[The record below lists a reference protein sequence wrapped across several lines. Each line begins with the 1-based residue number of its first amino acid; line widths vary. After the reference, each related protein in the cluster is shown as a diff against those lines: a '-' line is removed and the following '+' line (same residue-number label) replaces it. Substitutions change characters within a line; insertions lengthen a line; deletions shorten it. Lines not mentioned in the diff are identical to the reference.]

1 MRKADLAGHLVPGS
15 KVVLRTRRGANPAH
29 DDIVV
34 AKIIS
39 DRFWAPGDET
49 VEFGGLPTYGI
60 TDRAKIVDGIIVAV
74 AEVEGGGSYVR
85 PSSLDDIATGVVLTR
100 HQNHGTLVRA
110 SAIIDIAVL
119 GGHQSLVEEL
129 YSDRE
134 DSIVRGGEV
143 TWA

>member
-15 KVVLRTRRGANPAH
+15 KVVLRTRCGANPAH

-49 VEFGGLPTYGI
+49 IEFGGLPTYSI
-60 TDRAKIVDGIIVAV
+60 TDRAKIVDGIVVAV
-74 AEVEGGGSYVR
+74 AEVEGGGSHIR
-85 PSSLDDIATGVVLTR
+85 PTRLDDIATGVVLTR

-110 SAIIDIAVL
+110 SAIIEIAVL

-134 DSIVRGGEV
+134 DSIVRGGEA

>member
-15 KVVLRTRRGANPAH
+15 KVVLRTRCGANPAH

-49 VEFGGLPTYGI
+49 IEFGGLPAYGI

-74 AEVEGGGSYVR
+74 AEVEGGGSHIR
-85 PSSLDDIATGVVLTR
+85 PTRLDDIATGITPTR

-134 DSIVRGGEV
+134 DSIVRGGEA